1 MIWLTWRQHRKQLL
15 FLLAVLAA
23 LAALLVPVGLKMHSA
38 ITDTGLAA
46 CIRGLGTR
54 EWLPLGSMGD
64 CEDASQAFSN
74 RYAWAQLPA
83 VLLMLFPL
91 FLGMFFGAPLVSRE
105 VEQGTHRLV
114 WTQGITR
121 QRWFAS
127 KLALLIAGAVVV
139 SVAYT
144 LLTTWWLDPVS
155 HGIDSRFAFPF
166 FDLYGV
172 VPVGYALFGIALGV
186 FVGTMSRRT
195 LPAMAWTF
203 VGFAAVRIAVT
214 TLARPNFLP
223 PLERK
228 FPVATD
234 VIPNRWVDDWIM
246 SNDVYDTQGNLVSA
260 GSIRLCPERAQA
272 ECGSTD
278 VNVWTYQPGDRFWL
292 FQYLETGIYLALAAV
307 LILLAVRQ
315 VRRRI
320 S

>member
-23 LAALLVPVGLKMHSA
+23 LAALLVPVGLRMHSA
-38 ITDTGLAA
+38 LTDTGLAA
-46 CIRGLGTR
+46 CIRGLGGS
-54 EWLPLGSMGD
+54 EWLPLASMGD

-91 FLGMFFGAPLVSRE
+91 LLGMFFGAPLVARE

-121 QRWFAS
+121 QRWFAT
-127 KLALLIAGAVVV
+127 KLALFIAGAVVI

-155 HGIDSRFAFPF
+155 GSIDSRFAFPF

-172 VPVGYALFGIALGV
+172 VPIGYALFAIALGV
-186 FVGTMSRRT
+186 FAGTVSRKT
-195 LPAMAWTF
+195 LSAMALTL
-203 VGFAAVRIAVT
+203 VGFVAVRVAVI
-214 TLARPNFLP
+214 TLARPNFMR

-228 FPVATD
+228 FPVETE
-234 VIPNRWVDDWIM
+234 VVPNRWVDDWIM
-246 SNDVYDTQGNLVSA
+246 SNDVYDAQGNLVAS

-272 ECGSTD
+272 QCGSTD
-278 VNVWTYQPGDRFWL
+278 VNVWTYQPGSRFWL
-292 FQYLETGIYLALAAV
+292 FQYLETGIFVALAAV